1 LNREAKIAGG
11 NLSFPCLTALRVA
24 RGYVAQAHDNSNPA
38 GRTKQEFYKESKT
51 SIVCCLLTRIHMT
64 KKEAAIKVRGL
75 KKSYGKNEVL
85 KGIDLTVNKGSM
97 LALLGP
103 NGAGKTTTVRILSTL
118 LKYDDGQV
126 TIDGFDVD
134 KQASQVRSV
143 IGLTGQSA
151 AIDELLT
158 GRENLV
164 MMGRL
169 YRLTKDSAKA
179 RAEELLA
186 EFDLVDAADRTVK
199 TYSGG
204 MRRRLD
210 LAVSLI
216 AAPPI
221 IFLDEPTT
229 GLDPRSRIAMWEI
242 IRKLMTGGTTILL
255 TTQYLEEAD
264 QLADQI
270 MVIDGGKVIAEGTAT
285 ELKSKVGKDHLELVF
300 KDTDNFLAATRLLKE
315 DVIDTNDREY
325 SLSMVIDDTN
335 KDVRRVLDVLASKG
349 IDIVSMAVHK
359 PTLDD
364 VFLSLTGK
372 QVKHTD
378 AEGEA

>member
-1 LNREAKIAGG
+1 MAKNDTVID
-11 NLSFPCLTALRVA
+11 V
-24 RGYVAQAHDNSNPA
+24 
-38 GRTKQEFYKESKT
+38 K
-51 SIVCCLLTRIHMT
+51 
-64 KKEAAIKVRGL
+64 GL
-75 KKSYGKNEVL
+75 KKSYGNNEVL
-85 KGIDLTVNKGSM
+85 KDINFKVQRGSM

-118 LKYDDGQV
+118 LPFDGGTV
-126 TIDGFDVD
+126 TVEGHDVHNEAD
-134 KQASQVRSV
+134 KVRSV

-151 AIDELLT
+151 AVDELLT

-164 MMGRL
+164 MMGQL
-169 YRLTKDSAKA
+169 YRLTNESAKA
-179 RAEELLA
+179 RADELLE
-186 EFDLVDAADRTVK
+186 EFDLVKAADRPAK

-242 IRKLMTGGTTILL
+242 IRRLMANGTTILL

-264 QLADQI
+264 QLADRI
-270 MVIDGGKVIAEGTAT
+270 IVIDGGKVIAEGTAK
-285 ELKSKVGKDHLELVF
+285 ELKSKVGKDRLELTF
-300 KDTDNFLAATRLLKE
+300 QSEKSLKSAKDVLGKTASETEGNDHTLSL
-315 DVIDTNDREY
+315 VIN
-325 SLSMVIDDTN
+325 DTN
-335 KDVRRVLDVLASKG
+335 KDVKEILEKLSDKKVA
-349 IDIVSMAVHK
+349 IESMAVHK

-372 QVKHTD
+372 QKKT
-378 AEGEA
+378 EKEEEK

>member
-1 LNREAKIAGG
+1 MSSMAKYAVEVQ
-11 NLSFPCLTALRVA
+11 NL
-24 RGYVAQAHDNSNPA
+24 Q
-38 GRTKQEFYKESKT
+38 
-51 SIVCCLLTRIHMT
+51 
-64 KKEAAIKVRGL
+64 
-75 KKSYGKNEVL
+75 KSYGKNHVL
-85 KGIDLTVNKGSM
+85 RGIDFKVERGTM

-118 LKYDDGQV
+118 LPFDSGTI
-126 TIDGFDVD
+126 TIDGHDLQKD
-134 KQASQVRSV
+134 PEAIRRL

-151 AIDELLT
+151 AVDELLT

-169 YRLTKDSAKA
+169 YRLTLDSAKG
-179 RAEELLA
+179 RAQELL
-186 EFDLVDAADRTVK
+186 EQFDLTDAGDRVVS

-216 AAPPI
+216 ATPPI

-229 GLDPRSRIAMWEI
+229 GLDPRSRIAMWNI
-242 IRKLMTGGTTILL
+242 IKELMKEGITILL

-264 QLADQI
+264 QLADRI
-270 MVIDGGKVIAEGTAT
+270 IVIDGGKVIAEGTAAA
-285 ELKSKVGKDHLELVF
+285 LKSKVGRDRLELTL
-300 KDTDNFLAATRLLKE
+300 KDEATTRQALKMLDGSAEVTQASETTINMEISDVTTDVTHTLDKL
-315 DVIDTNDREY
+315 
-325 SLSMVIDDTN
+325 N
-335 KDVRRVLDVLASKG
+335 KAG
-349 IDIVSMAVHK
+349 IKVSELAVHK

-372 QVKHTD
+372 TKVT
-378 AEGEA
+378 EAKPEEEKAK

>member
-1 LNREAKIAGG
+1 MVNQDYVIEVAG
-11 NLSFPCLTALRVA
+11 LT
-24 RGYVAQAHDNSNPA
+24 
-38 GRTKQEFYKESKT
+38 
-51 SIVCCLLTRIHMT
+51 
-64 KKEAAIKVRGL
+64 
-75 KKSYGKNEVL
+75 KSYGSNHVL
-85 KGIDLTVNKGSM
+85 RGIDLKVERGTM

-118 LKYDDGQV
+118 LHYDGGSVKVAGNEVAD
-126 TIDGFDVD
+126 DAD
-134 KQASQVRSV
+134 KVRSV

-151 AIDELLT
+151 AVDELLT

-169 YRLTKDSAKA
+169 YRLTKESATG
-179 RAEELLA
+179 RAKDLL
-186 EFDLVDAADRTVK
+186 EQFDLVKAADRPAK

-216 AAPPI
+216 ASPPI

-229 GLDPRSRIAMWEI
+229 GLDPRSRLAMWDI
-242 IRKLMTGGTTILL
+242 IKKLMADGTTILL

-270 MVIDGGKVIAEGTAT
+270 IVIDGGKVIAEGTAV
-285 ELKSKVGKDHLELVF
+285 ELKSRVGKDRLELGF
-300 KDTDNFLAATRLLKE
+300 KDVDTLATAKQTLGKVVVDSDEKAFTL
-315 DVIDTNDREY
+315 
-325 SLSMVIDDTN
+325 SLTIDDIN
-335 KDVRRVLDVLASKG
+335 ADVKTVLDKLSDAKVA
-349 IDIVSMAVHK
+349 VTSMDVHK

-372 QVKHTD
+372 QKASTT
-378 AEGEA
+378 ESEEK

>member
-1 LNREAKIAGG
+1 MSENKYAIEAKK
-11 NLSFPCLTALRVA
+11 LT
-24 RGYVAQAHDNSNPA
+24 
-38 GRTKQEFYKESKT
+38 
-51 SIVCCLLTRIHMT
+51 
-64 KKEAAIKVRGL
+64 
-75 KKSYGKNEVL
+75 KSYGSNKVL
-85 KGIDLTVNKGSM
+85 RGIDLQVEQGTM

-118 LKYDDGQV
+118 LQYDSGTVLVAGHNVKTDA
-126 TIDGFDVD
+126 D
-134 KQASQVRSV
+134 KVRNV

-151 AIDELLT
+151 AVDELLT

-169 YRLTKDSAKA
+169 YRLTRRSAKK
-179 RAEELLA
+179 RADQLLR
-186 EFDLVDAADRTVK
+186 EFDLEKAADRTAK

-216 AAPPI
+216 ATPPI

-229 GLDPRSRIAMWEI
+229 GLDPRSRLSMWKI
-242 IRKLMTGGTTILL
+242 IRSLMEAGTTILL

-270 MVIDGGKVIAEGTAT
+270 VVIDDGKVIAKGTAK
-285 ELKSKVGKDHLELVF
+285 ELKSKVGNDRLELTFASEKTMTAAAQVLGKKVIEQSE
-300 KDTDNFLAATRLLKE
+300 KDL
-315 DVIDTNDREY
+315 
-325 SLSMVIDDTN
+325 SLTVAIKNTS
-335 KDVRRVLDVLASKG
+335 KDVSSALESLAKAK
-349 IDIVSMAVHK
+349 VALESMAVHK

-372 QVKHTD
+372 QKTTKAAPATKKGRH
-378 AEGEA
+378 

>member
-1 LNREAKIAGG
+1 MAK
-11 NLSFPCLTALRVA
+11 S
-24 RGYVAQAHDNSNPA
+24 
-38 GRTKQEFYKESKT
+38 E
-51 SIVCCLLTRIHMT
+51 IV
-64 KKEAAIKVRGL
+64 IKATGL
-75 KKSYGKNEVL
+75 KKSYGKHEVL
-85 KGIDLTVNKGSM
+85 KGIDISVKRGTM

-118 LKYDDGQV
+118 LGFDGGQV
-126 TIDGFDVD
+126 LVEGHDVKTEQD
-134 KQASQVRSV
+134 AVRSV

-151 AIDELLT
+151 AVDEMLT

-169 YRLTKDSAKA
+169 YHLTKTSAKA
-179 RAEELLA
+179 RAEELLV
-186 EFDLVDAADRTVK
+186 EFDLVEAANRPLK

-216 AAPPI
+216 ATPPI

-229 GLDPRSRIAMWEI
+229 GLDPRSRLAMWDI
-242 IRKLMTGGTTILL
+242 INRLKANGATILL

-270 MVIDGGKVIAEGTAT
+270 IVIDGGKVIAEGTAKD
-285 ELKSKVGKDHLELVF
+285 LKSKVGKDHLVLTF
-300 KDTDNFLAATRLLKE
+300 DDGNSYQSAKKLLGKNVVE
-315 DVIDTNDREY
+315 SDDGERTVTVIIHDTN
-325 SLSMVIDDTN
+325 V
-335 KDVRRVLDVLASKG
+335 DVLKTLDALAKAN
-349 IDIVSMAVHK
+349 VTLASMAVHK

-364 VFLSLTGK
+364 VFMSLTGK
-372 QVKHTD
+372 QATETESVK
-378 AEGEA
+378 E

>member
-1 LNREAKIAGG
+1 MAK
-11 NLSFPCLTALRVA
+11 SDV
-24 RGYVAQAHDNSNPA
+24 V
-38 GRTKQEFYKESKT
+38 
-51 SIVCCLLTRIHMT
+51 
-64 KKEAAIKVRGL
+64 IKAKGL
-75 KKSYGKNEVL
+75 QKSYGKTEVL
-85 KGIDLTVNKGSM
+85 KGIDIEVKRGTM

-103 NGAGKTTTVRILSTL
+103 NGASKTTTVRILSTL
-118 LKYDDGQV
+118 LGFDKGTV
-126 TIDGFDVD
+126 TIEGHDVKHD
-134 KQASQVRSV
+134 ADAVRKV

-151 AIDELLT
+151 AVDELLT

-179 RAEELLA
+179 RAQELLE
-186 EFDLVDAADRTVK
+186 EFDLVKAAERPAK

-216 AAPPI
+216 ATPPV

-242 IRKLMTGGTTILL
+242 IEGLKQKGSTILL

-270 MVIDGGKVIAEGTAT
+270 VVIDGGKVIAKGTAK
-285 ELKSKVGKDHLELVF
+285 ELKAKVGKDRLELTFATDSSFKAATKVLGTLVQESDPDEKTVTVVL
-300 KDTDNFLAATRLLKE
+300 KDTNA
-315 DVIDTNDREY
+315 
-325 SLSMVIDDTN
+325 
-335 KDVRRVLDVLASKG
+335 DVRTVLDVLAKEKLKF
-349 IDIVSMAVHK
+349 DAMAVHK

-372 QVKHTD
+372 QVK
-378 AEGEA
+378 EEA

>member
-1 LNREAKIAGG
+1 MADKDYVIEAK
-11 NLSFPCLTALRVA
+11 NLV
-24 RGYVAQAHDNSNPA
+24 
-38 GRTKQEFYKESKT
+38 
-51 SIVCCLLTRIHMT
+51 
-64 KKEAAIKVRGL
+64 
-75 KKSYGKNEVL
+75 KSYGKTEVL
-85 KGIDLTVNKGSM
+85 KGIDLQVERGTM

-118 LKYDDGQV
+118 LSFDDGTATV
-126 TIDGFDVD
+126 EGYDVY
-134 KQASQVRSV
+134 KQADKVRSV

-151 AIDELLT
+151 AVDELLT
-158 GRENLV
+158 GRENLI

-169 YRLTKDSAKA
+169 YRLTQDSAKA
-179 RAEELLA
+179 RSAELLE
-186 EFDLVDAADRTVK
+186 EFDLVKAADRPAK

-216 AAPPI
+216 ATPPV

-229 GLDPRSRIAMWEI
+229 GLDPRSRLSMWAI
-242 IRKLMTGGTTILL
+242 INRLKEKGTTILL

-270 MVIDGGKVIAEGTAT
+270 VVIDGGKVIAQGTST
-285 ELKSKVGKDHLELVF
+285 ELKRKVGNDRLELTFADGAVF
-300 KDTDNFLAATRLLKE
+300 KKALTALGKK
-315 DVIDTNDREY
+315 VIDTNDKEF
-325 SLSMVIDDTN
+325 SATVMIADSNI
-335 KDVRRVLDVLASKG
+335 DVRQVLDTLAAEKLR
-349 IDIVSMAVHK
+349 VESMAIHK

-372 QVKHTD
+372 QKDVDQEEEK
-378 AEGEA
+378 

>member
-1 LNREAKIAGG
+1 MNSSKYVIEATG
-11 NLSFPCLTALRVA
+11 LT
-24 RGYVAQAHDNSNPA
+24 
-38 GRTKQEFYKESKT
+38 
-51 SIVCCLLTRIHMT
+51 
-64 KKEAAIKVRGL
+64 
-75 KKSYGKNEVL
+75 KSYGKNVVL
-85 KGIDLTVNKGSM
+85 KGIDLKVERGTM

-118 LKYDDGQV
+118 LAFDEGSVKVEGYDV
-126 TIDGFDVD
+126 THEAD
-134 KQASQVRSV
+134 KVRGV

-164 MMGRL
+164 MMGKL
-169 YRLTKDSAKA
+169 YRLTDKSARE
-179 RAEELLA
+179 RAQELLE
-186 EFDLVDAADRTVK
+186 EFSLVDAAERPAK

-216 AAPPI
+216 ATPPV

-229 GLDPRSRIAMWEI
+229 GLDPRSRLAMWSI
-242 IRKLMTGGTTILL
+242 IKKLLAAGTSILL

-264 QLADQI
+264 QLADRI
-270 MVIDGGKVIAEGTAT
+270 VVIDGGKVIAEGTAI
-285 ELKSKVGKDHLELVF
+285 ELKSKVGKDRLELNFADEKLLSRAVKILG
-300 KDTDNFLAATRLLKE
+300 KDIIETNDKEFSATV
-315 DVIDTNDREY
+315 VIQDTN
-325 SLSMVIDDTN
+325 I
-335 KDVRRVLDVLASKG
+335 DVRKTLIKLAESK
-349 IDIVSMAVHK
+349 INIQSMAIHK

-372 QVKHTD
+372 QKSAKKE
-378 AEGEA
+378 AEK